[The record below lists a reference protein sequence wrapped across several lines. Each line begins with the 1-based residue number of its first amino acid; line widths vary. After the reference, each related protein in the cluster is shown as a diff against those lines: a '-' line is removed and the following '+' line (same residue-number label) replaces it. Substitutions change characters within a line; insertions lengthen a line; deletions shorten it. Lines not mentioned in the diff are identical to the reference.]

1 METSSVEPEKE
12 LAMRKLL
19 ERRKQEILST
29 IMTAI
34 PEECGT
40 FIPTGDQISALIE
53 LADLEN
59 QLETLRSDSPNG
71 EDSGAFVGAPLRP
84 LPPDRSGA
92 IALPAPEY
100 PIR

>member
-1 METSSVEPEKE
+1 MEREKE
-12 LAMRKLL
+12 RAMRQLL

-29 IMTAI
+29 VMTDI
-34 PEECGT
+34 PEECGA
-40 FIPTGDQISALIE
+40 FIPTGDQISAMIE

-59 QLETLRSDSPNG
+59 QLETLRSDSPNP

-92 IALPAPEY
+92 IALPEPED
-100 PIR
+100 PIG